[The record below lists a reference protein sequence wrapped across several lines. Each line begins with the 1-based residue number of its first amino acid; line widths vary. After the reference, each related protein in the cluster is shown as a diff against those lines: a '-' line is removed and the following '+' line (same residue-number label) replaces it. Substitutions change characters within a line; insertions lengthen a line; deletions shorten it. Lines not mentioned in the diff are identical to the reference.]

1 MSGVGLHDVYVAR
14 ERLRGR
20 VRRTPLVASEWL
32 SGLASADVWLKLESL
47 QESHAFKVRGAFN
60 AVQHLLEESATG
72 PAGTPPPGVVTASA
86 GNHGV
91 ALAWGAHEAGLKAV
105 VYTPA
110 DASKTKLDAIR
121 RYHADLR
128 AVARNYDEAE
138 RLALRCA
145 ADERMVFISPYNHPD
160 VIAGGGTVGLE
171 IVEDLPRVDVIVVPV
186 GGGGLISGIAT
197 VAADAAPHAR
207 VVGVE
212 AAVNPALRVALE
224 HGRVTEIPVFP
235 TIADGL
241 GGNVAADT
249 ATFDIIRRLVGE
261 MTVVSDDEMR
271 AAIRELIAHER
282 LVAEGA
288 GIAAVAA
295 VIAGRVV
302 RPGERAA
309 VVVSGANID
318 IARLREVL
326 QDASFGPA

>member
-1 MSGVGLHDVYVAR
+1 MSGVTVHDVYLAR

-20 VRRTPLVASEWL
+20 VRRTLLVRSEWL
-32 SGLASADVWLKLESL
+32 SRLTAADVWLKLESL

-60 AVQHLLEESATG
+60 AVLHLLERDNTAA
-72 PAGTPPPGVVTASA
+72 AGQPPRGVVTASA

-91 ALAWGAHEAGLKAV
+91 ALAWAAHEAGLKAV

-110 DASKTKLDAIR
+110 DASATKLDAIR
-121 RYHADLR
+121 RYDADLR
-128 AVARNYDEAE
+128 PVARNYDEAE
-138 RLALRCA
+138 RLALQCA
-145 ADERMVFISPYNHPD
+145 ADERMVFISPYDHPD

-171 IVEDLPRVDVIVVPV
+171 IVEDLPQADVIVVPV

-197 VAADAAPHAR
+197 VAAAAAPNAR

-212 AAVNPALRVALE
+212 AALNPAFRAALE
-224 HGRVTEIPVFP
+224 HGRVVEIPVFP

-241 GGNVAADT
+241 AGNLAADT
-249 ATFDIIRRLVGE
+249 MTFDIIRRLVAE

-271 AAIRELIAHER
+271 AGIRDLIAHER

-288 GIAAVAA
+288 GVAGVAA
-295 VIAGRVV
+295 VMNRRVV

-309 VVVSGANID
+309 VVVSGGNID
-318 IARLREVL
+318 AERLRDVL
-326 QDASFGPA
+326 NA